1 MIASGL
7 NRLHHF
13 RLQTENLQLTAQ
25 NETRTHAQRALAESE
40 LEARALAS
48 DALAAETE
56 PWAGLMQA
64 NTKGDLR

>member
-25 NETRTHAQRALAESE
+25 NETRAHAQRALAESE

-48 DALAAETE
+48 DALAAETQ
-56 PWAGLMQA
+56 P
-64 NTKGDLR
+64 